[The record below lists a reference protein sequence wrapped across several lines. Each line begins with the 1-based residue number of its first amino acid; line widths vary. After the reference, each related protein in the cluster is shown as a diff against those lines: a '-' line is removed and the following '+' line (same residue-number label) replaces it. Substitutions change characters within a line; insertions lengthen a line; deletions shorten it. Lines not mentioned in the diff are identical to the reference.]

1 MGIDFNTPTPLYR
14 QIADDIKARIASG
27 QMKVGDQ
34 LGSQQELAREYSV
47 SLITVKKALADLIHE
62 GVLFSRVGKG
72 TYVAARKRVAIDL
85 SRHKTIGLV
94 LRDLKSPFFSLILH
108 SVEEKASEKGYN
120 LLLSNSGDRLDKEES
135 QIRHFRQIGVSG
147 LIIASMSRIYRATNS
162 IRKLHQE
169 NFPYVFVSYME
180 DEDIFYV
187 GTDHEYG
194 AHLATEHLIKLGHYR
209 IGYISCEEGN
219 LLSELR
225 KKGYLR
231 ALQQYGKPFEESL
244 VFRSSSKGE
253 GDDYQSGYEI
263 GLRFLALAQK
273 PDAVFA
279 YKDLAALGFQQA
291 LLDHGL
297 KVPHDVAIVGFDDIE
312 SGQYAPVPL
321 TTIHQPTAEIGAI
334 AVETLIKRIEGKEAN
349 IRTILK
355 PTLVVRESCGA
366 KLRSI
371 SRNMSYSVT
380 TA

>member
-147 LIIASMSRIYRATNS
+147 LIIASMSRIYQATNT

-194 AHLATEHLIKLGHYR
+194 AHLATEHLIKLGHNK
-209 IGYISCEEGN
+209 IGYISGEEGN

-291 LLDHGL
+291 LLDQGL

-312 SGQYAPVPL
+312 SGRYAPVPL

-371 SRNMSYSVT
+371 SRKISYSGMN
-380 TA
+380 A